1 MATTPKAASRIAT
14 LGVAEGKRLLSVSV
28 PGKITAKEFDLL
40 GRSIYDQIK
49 RLTGCPCFSGLI
61 SVVLHDQMADTIKV
75 DLKAAG
81 G

>member
-1 MATTPKAASRIAT
+1 MARVASV
-14 LGVAEGKRLLSVSV
+14 GVSEGKRLLSVSV
-28 PGKITAKEFDLL
+28 PSKITQKEFDLL

-61 SVVLHDQMADTIKV
+61 SVVLQDQLAETIKV
-75 DLKAAG
+75 DLGKAG